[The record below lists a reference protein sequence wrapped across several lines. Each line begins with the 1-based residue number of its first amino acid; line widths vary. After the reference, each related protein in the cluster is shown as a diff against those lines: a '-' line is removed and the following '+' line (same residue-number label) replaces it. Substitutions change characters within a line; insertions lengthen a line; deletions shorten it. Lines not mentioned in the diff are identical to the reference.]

1 LFFERVSFLFI
12 RRVQILDPY
21 VTKFNLGT
29 MPQKADM
36 PLGWLFVARDI
47 SPVHDSNAIEDNCD

>member
-29 MPQKADM
+29 MPQKADV

-47 SPVHDSNAIEDNCD
+47 GSVHNFHAIKDDCD